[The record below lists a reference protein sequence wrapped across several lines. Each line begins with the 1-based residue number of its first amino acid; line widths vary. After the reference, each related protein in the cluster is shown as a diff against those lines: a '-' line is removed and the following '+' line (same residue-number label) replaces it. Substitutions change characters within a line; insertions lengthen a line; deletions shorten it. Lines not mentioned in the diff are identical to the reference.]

1 MFLTSICSLQE
12 KKFLLYE
19 KIKLWNY
26 LEVTEEFEKNLT
38 INFVVRPSNSAA
50 TFAD

>member
-1 MFLTSICSLQE
+1 MFLTSICSPQG
-12 KKFLLYE
+12 KKFLLIE

-26 LEVTEEFEKNLT
+26 LEVIEEFEKNST

-50 TFAD
+50 IFAD